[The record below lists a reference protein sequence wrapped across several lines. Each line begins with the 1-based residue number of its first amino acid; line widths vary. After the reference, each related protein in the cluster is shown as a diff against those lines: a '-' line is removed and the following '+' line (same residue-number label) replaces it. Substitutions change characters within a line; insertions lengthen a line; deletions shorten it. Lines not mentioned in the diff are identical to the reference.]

1 MHPRAPA
8 GRPDAGWPHTRPLRL
23 ATRGSPLARRQTDMV
38 AHLLA
43 QGRPGLVI
51 EPVVVRTEGDRR
63 SEEPLERIG
72 GQGVFVKEI
81 QQAVLDGRAD
91 VAVHSAKDLPPF
103 VAPGLVLAAVPVR
116 GDARDALVGSTLAA
130 LGSGARVAT
139 GAARRRAQL
148 ANLRPD
154 LCFVAARGNIET
166 RLARANGDGADA
178 VVVAAAALDRLSIT
192 SQAAEILSPLV
203 MLPQVGQGAIAL
215 ECAADDEAVR
225 GLLALVDHQD
235 SHRAL
240 IAERTMLAA
249 MGASCSLP
257 VGGWAEPDGPRLHLR
272 GMVAS
277 ADGRIQLHA
286 DGWGADPVT
295 LGTEVAHKLLHD
307 CGADRLL
314 GQDLGARRGE
324 PAR

>member
-1 MHPRAPA
+1 
-8 GRPDAGWPHTRPLRL
+8 
-23 ATRGSPLARRQTDMV
+23 
-38 AHLLA
+38 
-43 QGRPGLVI
+43 
-51 EPVVVRTEGDRR
+51 
-63 SEEPLERIG
+63 
-72 GQGVFVKEI
+72 
-81 QQAVLDGRAD
+81 
-91 VAVHSAKDLPPF
+91 
-103 VAPGLVLAAVPVR
+103 
-116 GDARDALVGSTLAA
+116 
-130 LGSGARVAT
+130 
-139 GAARRRAQL
+139 
-148 ANLRPD
+148 
-154 LCFVAARGNIET
+154 
-166 RLARANGDGADA
+166 
-178 VVVAAAALDRLSIT
+178 
-192 SQAAEILSPLV
+192 
-203 MLPQVGQGAIAL
+203 
-215 ECAADDEAVR
+215 
-225 GLLALVDHQD
+225 LLALVDHQD